1 MIVASESP
9 SVSTRLKFLLILL
22 HALFS
27 SYHFSLQKER
37 GCEENMLF
45 HCSIS
50 IPLHRFR
57 FSRFSRRWGEGGA
70 AVVALVALVG
80 PTAVFLAPQFF
91 KKTNL
96 FLSGSV
102 NDSPG
107 IKSPAVFSPHSIHAL
122 NSVNFTTKP
131 CTSQCDKIWH
141 DFNVLRAR
149 WTPRR

>member
-1 MIVASESP
+1 MG
-9 SVSTRLKFLLILL
+9 R
-22 HALFS
+22 
-27 SYHFSLQKER
+27 
-37 GCEENMLF
+37 
-45 HCSIS
+45 
-50 IPLHRFR
+50 
-57 FSRFSRRWGEGGA
+57 